1 MSAENRLRN
10 GSNMQNV
17 HDMKNTSCISMATP
31 VGEIRIVWTQKGNV
45 QQVHRILLPEGG
57 QEGSHPPEQIFSE
70 NAGQS
75 HEDVNLLCLKIREFL
90 ERGAVEFSL
99 KRMDMGVCSVFQR
112 QVYMQARRIPRGRVM
127 SYGHLAES
135 IGIPKGARAVGMA
148 LSRNPFPLVIP
159 CHRVIRATGEL
170 GGFGGGLKL
179 KKTLLEME
187 GITFDPKERV
197 LRNCF
202 FH

>member
-1 MSAENRLRN
+1 MSTENRLRN
-10 GSNMQNV
+10 CSNMQNF
-17 HDMKNTSCISMATP
+17 HDMKNTSCISMVTP

-45 QQVHRILLPEGG
+45 QRVHRILLPEGG
-57 QEGSHPPEQIFSE
+57 QEGSRPPDQTFSE
-70 NAGQS
+70 NAGQP
-75 HEDVNLLCLKIREFL
+75 HEDMDLLCLKIQEFL
-90 ERGAVEFSL
+90 EGGAVEYSL
-99 KRMDMGVCSVFQR
+99 KRMDMSVCSVFQR

-159 CHRVIRATGEL
+159 CHRVIRATGGL
-170 GGFGGGLKL
+170 GGFEGGLKL

-187 GITFDPKERV
+187 GITFDPKGRV

>member
-1 MSAENRLRN
+1 MSTENRLRI
-10 GSNMQNV
+10 GLSTQNF
-17 HDMKNTSCISMATP
+17 HDMKNTSCIAMLTP
-31 VGEIRIVWTQKGNV
+31 VGDIRIVWTQKEKV
-45 QQVHRILLPEGG
+45 RQVYRILLPEGG
-57 QEGSHPPEQIFSE
+57 RQGNRLPDQTFSE
-70 NAGQS
+70 NAGQP
-75 HEDVNLLCLKIREFL
+75 HEDMDLLCLKIREYF
-90 ERGAVEFSL
+90 EGGAVEFSL
-99 KRMDMGVCSVFQR
+99 DRMDMGVCSVFQR

-135 IGIPKGARAVGMA
+135 IGIPQGARAVGMA

-187 GITFDPKERV
+187 GTAFDPQGRV
-197 LRNCF
+197 LRKCF
-202 FH
+202 FD